1 MDGARIDQS
10 AASDQPPT
18 AQVDTD
24 LLVPPDDLSDDAREF
39 WTAYAPRAI
48 DERTLVPAT
57 AYGFRVLCQQAAEH
71 RRLMAVMNT
80 GTGLS
85 KKAGAARRDWLKLS
99 PRLEVSLKNFKL
111 TAWGKPADGSRGRR
125 ETPQNPWA
133 KFAR

>member
-1 MDGARIDQS
+1 MDGARIEQS
-10 AASDQPPT
+10 TATDQPPA
-18 AQVDTD
+18 AQADAD
-24 LLVPPDDLSDDAREF
+24 LLVPPDDLADAAREF
-39 WTAYAPRAI
+39 WTVYAPLAI
-48 DERTLVPAT
+48 EERTLVPAT
-57 AYGFRVLCQQAAEH
+57 VYGFRVLCQQAAEH
-71 RRLMAVMNT
+71 RRLMTAMNV

-111 TAWGKPADGSRGRR
+111 TALGKPADGSRGRR